1 MWDVIPGLEVITA
14 PTVLAVDYATD
25 LAPHCRLLDAYDAAT
40 HQAFVEGLAWSA
52 IHKVEHDTQRN
63 LITCTLKQTLKCL
76 PYSRDNI
83 LLLRGPV
90 QVEDLEFKYLDT
102 DGEEQELEIGTDFQL
117 DRSRFPNQLY
127 LKFGKTWPRVLDEEN
142 AAWIT
147 HKAGFGDAFGDV
159 PKPYRQLASML
170 VAGWLENPEAVTS
183 LQLKDLPNPIGY
195 DALIDTVMTRGF

>member
-1 MWDVIPGLEVITA
+1 MWSVIPGLEVVTA

-63 LITCTLKQTLKCL
+63 LITCTLKQTLPCL
-76 PYSRDNI
+76 PSSRENI
-83 LLLRGPV
+83 FFLRGPV
-90 QVEDLEFKYLDT
+90 QTADLEFKYLDT
-102 DGEEQELEIGTDFQL
+102 EGEEKTLVLGTDFQL

-127 LKFGKTWPRVLDEEN
+127 LKSGKTWPRVLGEEN

-147 HKAGFGDAFGDV
+147 HKAGFGAAYSSV
-159 PKPYRQLASML
+159 PKAYRQLVSML
-170 VAGWLENPEAVTS
+170 VAGWFENPEAVTA
-183 LQLKDLPNPIGY
+183 LQLRELPNPIGY
-195 DALIDTVMTRGF
+195 DALLDTVTTRGF